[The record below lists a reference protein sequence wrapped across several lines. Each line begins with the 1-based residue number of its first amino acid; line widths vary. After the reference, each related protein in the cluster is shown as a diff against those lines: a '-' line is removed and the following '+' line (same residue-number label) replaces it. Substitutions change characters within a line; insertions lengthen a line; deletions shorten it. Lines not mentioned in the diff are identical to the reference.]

1 MGIAEQK
8 AALRT
13 QIKSQL
19 EAVYTK
25 ENRALLSAQIT
36 AHATALAQYR
46 AAHTLFC
53 FVGTAHEPDTLPLI
67 RQALADG
74 KRVAVPLC
82 TGPGK
87 MQARQIT
94 TPADLTGTGAF
105 GILEPLPDCPVIAK
119 SHIDFALVP
128 CLACDATGRRLGHGG
143 GYYDRYLAGAAFGW
157 AVICPEVFLLPD
169 IPAGQHDLKATYIV
183 TEKRVLQTP
192 LAPTNQ

>member
-13 QIKSQL
+13 QIKSQFK
-19 EAVYTK
+19 AVYTK

-36 AHATALAQYR
+36 AHVTALAQYR

-105 GILEPLPDCPVIAK
+105 GILEPLPDCPVKEK

-128 CLACDATGRRLGHGG
+128 CLAC
-143 GYYDRYLAGAAFGW
+143 AAFGW

-183 TEKRVLQTP
+183 TEKRLLQTP